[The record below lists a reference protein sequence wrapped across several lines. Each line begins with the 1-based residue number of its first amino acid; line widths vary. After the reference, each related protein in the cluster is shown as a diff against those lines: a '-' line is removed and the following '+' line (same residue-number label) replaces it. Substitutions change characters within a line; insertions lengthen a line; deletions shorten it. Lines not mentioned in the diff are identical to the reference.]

1 MKAKGKPRGG
11 LGFRTMPKEQH
22 LAIARAGGVAVPA
35 EKRMFARDPA
45 LAKRAGSMG
54 GKAARRKK

>member
-1 MKAKGKPRGG
+1 
-11 LGFRTMPKEQH
+11 MPKEQH